1 MKYRVSHEDVDA
13 FLKCPLLYY
22 RFNLNSIPKTPR
34 EEVITDCLDH
44 VFTTDMTY
52 EVETPHNKNII
63 RYWNHRFNDLIE
75 AGHNKVQLNS
85 LNMTLLKLLEEINQ
99 SVFSKKF
106 KTIALDFPLQ
116 YKYNKITYE
125 DTVDFLLTNGTQVL
139 PIYVIKNDRI
149 GSRDNR
155 VRFLNALLSDKLKN
169 ILPSAKLLQYAVIQ
183 FNVKY
188 LFVHFNMYSINEK
201 RFANSIRDLSNILKM
216 IEMNLE
222 VPNTNNC
229 INCSF
234 RSQCRL

>member
-1 MKYRVSHEDVDA
+1 MKYRVSHKDVDA

-22 RFNLNSIPKTPR
+22 HFNLDSIPTAPR
-34 EEVITDCLDH
+34 EAVIVDCLDH
-44 VFTTDMTY
+44 VFTTNMTY
-52 EVETPHNKNII
+52 ELGTSHNKNII
-63 RYWNHRFNDLIE
+63 RYWNHRYNDLIE
-75 AGHNKVQLNS
+75 AGHNKVQINS

-99 SVFSKKF
+99 SVFLNNF

-125 DTVDFLLTNGTQVL
+125 DGVDFLLTDGIHVL
-139 PIYVIKNDRI
+139 PIYVIKNERI

-155 VRFLNALLSDKLKN
+155 VRFLNALLSDRLKS
-169 ILPSAKLLQYAVIQ
+169 ILPSAKLVQYAVIQ

-201 RFANSIRDLSNILKM
+201 HFINSIRDLSNVLKM
-216 IEMNLE
+216 IETNLE
-222 VPNTNNC
+222 VPNTNSC